1 MILVRKGVAI
11 PCYSTPSLVMVAEF
25 FCFLN
30 VVCKMTVYYNCVK
43 LRVGGNTMLVIGYSD
58 FSADMNKYL
67 ETAAVSGLK
76 ILPRKKEKNFQ
87 LVSENLPK

>member
-1 MILVRKGVAI
+1 
-11 PCYSTPSLVMVAEF
+11 
-25 FCFLN
+25 
-30 VVCKMTVYYNCVK
+30 MTVYYICVI

-76 ILPRKKEKNFQ
+76 ILPQKKEKKLSARQRKFAQAIERASGIIPLNVD
-87 LVSENLPK
+87 LDSAKTEAILKV